1 MESRGE
7 AEGDFSERLRRWM
20 AFVRTILPGGSWWSF
35 SEDVEVRIL
44 AEPVTVSRALVRMWK
59 LVANDRWVIFAAFST
74 LIVAAVSFKHV
85 VSLSIIEVF
94 FIIYF
99 LDSISGTAF
108 RDFNTAFLD
117 GVNLHRTERRN
128 RGVPPECEPHGSVM
142 YCSGNLQ
149 VKILYGQKFPSSF
162 NLNICCIQNHPML
175 LIFPQS

>member
-94 FIIYF
+94 FIFTFWIQF
-99 LDSISGTAF
+99 LVQLSEISIPHFLTASIFTAQSGEIAVF
-108 RDFNTAFLD
+108 
-117 GVNLHRTERRN
+117 RRN
-128 RGVPPECEPHGSVM
+128 VSLMVLLCIVAGICRSRSCM
-142 YCSGNLQ
+142 
-149 VKILYGQKFPSSF
+149 VKNSLHLSS
-162 NLNICCIQNHPML
+162 
-175 LIFPQS
+175 

>member
-7 AEGDFSERLRRWM
+7 AEVDFSERLRRWM

-59 LVANDRWVIFAAFST
+59 LVANDRWVIFFAFST

-94 FIIYF
+94 FYYLLF
-99 LDSISGTAF
+99 GFNFWYSFPRFQYRIS
-108 RDFNTAFLD
+108 
-117 GVNLHRTERRN
+117 
-128 RGVPPECEPHGSVM
+128 
-142 YCSGNLQ
+142 
-149 VKILYGQKFPSSF
+149 
-162 NLNICCIQNHPML
+162 
-175 LIFPQS
+175 